1 MVSAAPLTDF
11 SSVPCGTAPDGLL
24 LAASLVGFL
33 VCRPWAQRRA
43 SGSGRVECRQPKAT
57 PFEARPPR
65 GTAQQRVHPQQVGG
79 PAGEALRTRK
89 GADGGGRSSP
99 EVMQWNQA
107 IDSAAKALNLD
118 LAEELLE
125 EMESKDV
132 EPDVVSFNSVIHACA
147 KSGATARAEKW
158 LANMKGRKVDANVV
172 THNILMDAYAK
183 ADDAHGAETCLRR
196 MLNAGVKP
204 NVVSYATVIRARAKR
219 GEMGA
224 AEQWFQK

>member
-11 SSVPCGTAPDGLL
+11 SWVPCGTAPDGLL

-43 SGSGRVECRQPKAT
+43 SGSGQVECRQPKAT

-99 EVMQWNQA
+99 
-107 IDSAAKALNLD
+107 
-118 LAEELLE
+118 E

-183 ADDAHGAETCLRR
+183 ADDAEGAELCLRR
-196 MLNAGVKP
+196 MLETGVRP
-204 NVVSYATVIRARAKR
+204 NVVSYATVIHARVKR
-219 GEMGA
+219 GEMEA